1 MKINTLLSV
10 FAPKDVKFFPLLDE
24 ATSILVQSSVLLKE
38 LFSTENPERRNE
50 LCRLIKAEEV
60 KGDKITKQT
69 FKALNDT
76 FLTPFD
82 REDIHELADILDD
95 VIDVIN
101 RCGQKVLL
109 YSPQKLNK
117 NSALLVDII
126 YKGCIEVQTAVTE
139 LQNLKKTDTQLR
151 SHCREIKRLEEE
163 ADGIYET
170 AIMSLFKE
178 ETSSVE
184 LIKMK
189 EITQELE
196 KAVNKINSTGKVIKS
211 ILVKYA

>member
-1 MKINTLLSV
+1 MTNIS
-10 FAPKDVKFFPLLDE
+10 DV
-24 ATSILVQSSVLLKE
+24 ASA
-38 LFSTENPERRNE
+38 ER
-50 LCRLIKAEEV
+50 
-60 KGDKITKQT
+60 G
-69 FKALNDT
+69 
-76 FLTPFD
+76 
-82 REDIHELADILDD
+82 
-95 VIDVIN
+95 
-101 RCGQKVLL
+101 
-109 YSPQKLNK
+109 
-117 NSALLVDII
+117 
-126 YKGCIEVQTAVTE
+126 AVE
-139 LQNLKKTDTQLR
+139 
-151 SHCREIKRLEEE
+151 EIKQKQRISGFNSIFAVASVPMAKLYYDEFRRQMDADPTKKLKVAVIFSYAPNEEE

>member
-1 MKINTLLSV
+1 MRT
-10 FAPKDVKFFPLLDE
+10 E
-24 ATSILVQSSVLLKE
+24 GSS
-38 LFSTENPERRNE
+38 
-50 LCRLIKAEEV
+50 
-60 KGDKITKQT
+60 
-69 FKALNDT
+69 
-76 FLTPFD
+76 
-82 REDIHELADILDD
+82 
-95 VIDVIN
+95 
-101 RCGQKVLL
+101 

-126 YKGCIEVQTAVTE
+126 HKGCIEVQHAVNE

>member
-1 MKINTLLSV
+1 M
-10 FAPKDVKFFPLLDE
+10 
-24 ATSILVQSSVLLKE
+24 
-38 LFSTENPERRNE
+38 
-50 LCRLIKAEEV
+50 
-60 KGDKITKQT
+60 
-69 FKALNDT
+69 
-76 FLTPFD
+76 
-82 REDIHELADILDD
+82 
-95 VIDVIN
+95 
-101 RCGQKVLL
+101 
-109 YSPQKLNK
+109 
-117 NSALLVDII
+117 LVDII
-126 YKGCIEVQTAVTE
+126 QKGCLELQLAVNE

-151 SHCREIKRLEEE
+151 NHCREIKRLEEE